1 MKPKLSALVFSA
13 MLAISTLVVVDTA
26 WAQQVTVVGPVVKIS
41 LAADGKSAVAVLKDG
56 KTGEAVTVS
65 ITDDLTLDKFKDKRI
80 VIGDE
85 IRARFEKKDG
95 RNDSKYF
102 RKTAGC

>member
-1 MKPKLSALVFSA
+1 MKTKLS
-13 MLAISTLVVVDTA
+13 MLAVSAVLAASTLFA
-26 WAQQVTVVGPVVKIS
+26 AAPAAAQQVTVVGPVVQIN
-41 LAADGKSAVAVLKDG
+41 LAKDGRSAVAVLKDG
-56 KTGEAVTVS
+56 KTGESVS
-65 ITDDLTLDKFKDKRI
+65 LNVTDDLTLEKFKDKRI

-85 IRARFEKKDG
+85 IRARFDKKDG